1 MKVQKYIILVLAC
14 ALIITLVLW
23 NNERKEA
30 GRYRGFVEISYQKS
44 LIDLTLAFSEAGNLT
59 EEIKK
64 DNYRDELMN
73 IAIENQLAS
82 LGRISADLSTI
93 TAAMKTKTPLSE
105 KLRMHSLHPIEKGY
119 TMYTVYAMAS
129 RIMREYA
136 SNSLTEWLSS

>member
-1 MKVQKYIILVLAC
+1 MLFSRSFIQ
-14 ALIITLVLW
+14 TL
-23 NNERKEA
+23 
-30 GRYRGFVEISYQKS
+30 
-44 LIDLTLAFSEAGNLT
+44 
-59 EEIKK
+59 
-64 DNYRDELMN
+64 
-73 IAIENQLAS
+73 AIENQLAS